1 MTMREVK
8 PEIKRIIIVKILID
22 QILMVLLKIL
32 KTLTEKIVKR
42 RKGKI
47 GWIQAQQKRSLL
59 KVINQVN

>member
-32 KTLTEKIVKR
+32 KTLTEKRVKR

>member
-1 MTMREVK
+1 MTTREVK
-8 PEIKRIIIVKILID
+8 PEMKRIIIIKILVD

-32 KTLTEKIVKR
+32 KTPTEKRVKR

-47 GWIQAQQKRSLL
+47 GWIQAQQKSYLL